1 MSQKNDLTTTDENI
15 DPHTEAMLRG
25 TQAIGIFRDEL
36 EKRGFRVPDD
46 YRFKVIDQKGIN
58 AANSA
63 VFSLM
68 GGVPAYLMWAAQN
81 PNKFYELFMK
91 LGQSNAP
98 LVNVAAQKIEIVSN
112 LSSNPLDDIEIDDL
126 GRVKDDDITD
136 IL

>member
-1 MSQKNDLTTTDENI
+1 
-15 DPHTEAMLRG
+15 MLRG

-98 LVNVAAQKIEIVSN
+98 LVNVAAQKIEIISN